1 MLVNYHNS
9 FFQKLEME
17 GPDVEGPKVWV
28 ELELNK
34 KSENMIIGLIEK
46 NEVCKEIEGGSF
58 SRRL

>member
-28 ELELNK
+28 ELNK
-34 KSENMIIGLIEK
+34 KSEIKIIGLIK
-46 NEVCKEIEGGSF
+46 KHEVCKEIEGGSF

>member
-28 ELELNK
+28 ELNK
-34 KSENMIIGLIEK
+34 KCEIKIIGLIKK
-46 NEVCKEIEGGSF
+46 NEVSKEIEGGSF